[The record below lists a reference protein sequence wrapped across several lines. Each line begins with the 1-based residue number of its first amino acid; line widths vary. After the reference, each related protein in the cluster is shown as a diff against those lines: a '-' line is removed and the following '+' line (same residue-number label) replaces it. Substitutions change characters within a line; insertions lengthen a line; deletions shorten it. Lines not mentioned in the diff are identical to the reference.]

1 MEGLGSLRGARRS
14 SARPRWRT
22 ARASAEGAS
31 PPAYGKGAE
40 YWNERYKSSSA
51 PFEWLREYSELAD
64 VIRQVTSNNTHS
76 TVLNVGCGN
85 SLLPE
90 DMYDR
95 GYTNIV
101 NIDISQVVV
110 EQMIER
116 NRGRPGMLWFHM
128 DARQMSLASQSFDL
142 VIDKS
147 TLDAFM
153 CSGEREA
160 DIRMYLREV
169 SRVLRPGGT
178 YLCITY
184 GDPLSRLP
192 AVFQPHLQNWS
203 LKITE
208 LPPRSNGSSCHYC
221 YRFTMPPTAT
231 T

>member
-1 MEGLGSLRGARRS
+1 
-14 SARPRWRT
+14 
-22 ARASAEGAS
+22 
-31 PPAYGKGAE
+31 
-40 YWNERYKSSSA
+40 
-51 PFEWLREYSELAD
+51 
-64 VIRQVTSNNTHS
+64 
-76 TVLNVGCGN
+76 
-85 SLLPE
+85 
-90 DMYDR
+90 
-95 GYTNIV
+95 
-101 NIDISQVVV
+101 
-110 EQMIER
+110 
-116 NRGRPGMLWFHM
+116 M